1 MPIDLKN
8 MENKTNTN
16 KDIEQ
21 LEKELLDNLNKNTEN
36 DDEDEKLDTDDEE

>member
-1 MPIDLKN
+1 